1 MKNIRLFILLILVLV
16 YGCKT
21 NTNTLIVSMT
31 KAKGYGPFIMHQGIL
46 PDLAIIGEDT
56 TGIIYPKKYK
66 TISLRNFHIQKSQ
79 YLFYKYKN
87 GKYPKSRFLDY
98 CSINN
103 IDTTRLSRSYVDESI
118 LIGIDRTK
126 DSSIVALIDT
136 DNDEDLSDESLLFY
150 KKFDSPE
157 EEVKAI
163 DSLPTIKVKIEYYDG
178 TKIIEKKID
187 LLINPY
193 KGHLKLSGLL
203 EEAPFLAVSISG
215 YFSGTV
221 EIKDKKYP
229 IAVINDNLSLNYNRK
244 NTRILLSLKPNELLQ
259 KTKSDASVYKIGDIL
274 NINGV
279 DIKFISITSNGEKL
293 TIQILGKNR
302 DNIGLN
308 ISNIAP
314 NFVWK
319 DLSNNDFDLFSLRGK
334 YVLLD
339 FWGTWCTPCL
349 KEIPNLKEAYKK
361 FKGSNFEMVS
371 IAIDKDAQS
380 VKAYIGKNR
389 MSWIHLF
396 QALSDTSKEAPGQ
409 VFKVKRFPTTI
420 LIDPNGKIIA
430 KDLRGEE
437 LIKILGKCLN

>member
-1 MKNIRLFILLILVLV
+1 MKNIRLVILLIPVLV

-31 KAKGYGPFIMHQGIL
+31 KSKGYGLFIRHQGIL
-46 PDLAIIGEDT
+46 PDLAIMGKDT
-56 TGIIYPKKYK
+56 SGIIYPKKYK
-66 TISLRNFHIQKSQ
+66 TLSLRSFHVQKAQ
-79 YLFYKYKN
+79 YLFYKYKD

-103 IDTTRLSRSYVDESI
+103 IDTTRLSGSYVDEAI

-126 DSSIVALIDT
+126 DSSIVVFIDT
-136 DNDEDLSDESLLFY
+136 DNDEDLSDESLLIY

-157 EEVKAI
+157 QEVKAM
-163 DSLPTIKVKIEYYDG
+163 DSLPITKVKIEYYDG
-178 TKIIEKKID
+178 TKIIERKID

-193 KGHLKLSGLL
+193 KGHLILSGLL
-203 EEAPFLAVSISG
+203 EEAPYLAVSIPG
-215 YFSGTV
+215 YFSGAV

-229 IAVINDNLSLNYNRK
+229 IAVINDNLSLTYNRK
-244 NTRILLSLKPNELLQ
+244 NTRILLSLKPNEPLQ
-259 KTKSDASVYKIGDIL
+259 KTESDASVYEMGDIV

-279 DIKFISITSNGEKL
+279 DIKFKSITSNGDKL
-293 TIQILGKNR
+293 TIQIIGENK
-302 DNIGLN
+302 DNTGLN
-308 ISNIAP
+308 ISHMAP

-339 FWGTWCTPCL
+339 FWGTWCVPCIE
-349 KEIPNLKEAYKK
+349 EIPNLKKAYKK
-361 FKGSNFEMVS
+361 FKGSDFEIVS
-371 IAIDKDAQS
+371 IAIDRNFQN
-380 VKAYIGKNR
+380 VKGYVEKNK
-389 MSWIHLF
+389 MPWIHLF
-396 QALSDTSKEAPGQ
+396 QTLSDTSKGAPGQ

-437 LIKILGKCLN
+437 LIKILGKYLN